1 MQPLRSIFIYH
12 KNHPPFHSTATC
24 LPNKHIEYTPIT
36 PSFYSFS
43 DAFFFLVLLDLKPD
57 DVRNSR
63 CLWWEMMTVI
73 VKRMKESGSLLV
85 QVKSKFGFC

>member
-43 DAFFFLVLLDLKPD
+43 DAFFLSCSIGFEIRWCQELKMFMMGD
-57 DVRNSR
+57 DDCDS
-63 CLWWEMMTVI
+63 
-73 VKRMKESGSLLV
+73 
-85 QVKSKFGFC
+85 